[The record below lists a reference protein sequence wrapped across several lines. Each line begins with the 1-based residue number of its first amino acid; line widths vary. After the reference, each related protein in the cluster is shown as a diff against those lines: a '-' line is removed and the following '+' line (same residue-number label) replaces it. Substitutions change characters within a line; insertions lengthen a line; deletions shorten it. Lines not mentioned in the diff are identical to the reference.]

1 MSALSCHVDEY
12 LAMRRAVG
20 FKLERAGALL
30 TQFVDFA
37 DRLGV
42 RTVTVEVAVGWATL
56 PANASPVWV
65 ASRLSVVRGFTRYLQ
80 TVDVEAESLP
90 ADLLAARVERST
102 PYLYSDTDIAALM
115 AAARALPNPLK
126 AATFETLIGLLA
138 ATGMRGGEAMRLD
151 VDDVDWAQG
160 LITVH
165 DSKFGKS
172 RQVYLHE
179 TTLKALQGYCVQRD
193 QLCPSP
199 ATASLLVSTTGAR
212 LCHAVIQPTFRQL
225 LRQAGVGG
233 QEALPRPRIHALR
246 HSFAVRTLLSWY
258 RNGYDVQAR
267 MPALSTY
274 MGHVDPGSTYWYLSA
289 SPELLELAA
298 HRLEASFGSPQ

>member
-1 MSALSCHVDEY
+1 MNTLSCHVDEY

-30 TQFVDFA
+30 THFVDFA

-42 RTVTVEVAVGWATL
+42 HTVTVEVAVRWATL

-65 ASRLSVVRGFTRYLQ
+65 ASRLSVVRGFARYLQ
-80 TVDVEAESLP
+80 TVDVEAESVP

-179 TTLKALQGYCVQRD
+179 TTLKALQQYCVHRD

-258 RNGYDVQAR
+258 RRGRRRV
-267 MPALSTY
+267 
-274 MGHVDPGSTYWYLSA
+274 G
-289 SPELLELAA
+289 
-298 HRLEASFGSPQ
+298 